1 MASRIPIGQLQE
13 IGDAPMEVRNASKS
27 RKTPFV
33 SLILVGESDN
43 TGKSPL
49 QHLNGDFSV
58 LFSHIHLEIHVRG
71 Q

>member
-1 MASRIPIGQLQE
+1 
-13 IGDAPMEVRNASKS
+13 MEVRNASKS

-58 LFSHIHLEIHVRG
+58 LFSHILLEIHVRG